1 MTRDIKLYLEDIFN
15 AIEEVEDFTKGFS
28 FDDFCKDTKAIR
40 AVTMDFIIIGEAAK
54 HVPLETRRRYPQ
66 IPWSKI
72 VGMRN
77 ILTHDYPETDAEII
91 WKTAKKRLPMLKP
104 VTEELI
110 NKK

>member
-1 MTRDIKLYLEDIFN
+1 MTRDLKLYLEDMLN
-15 AIEEVEDFTKGFS
+15 AVKEVEEFMMGLS
-28 FDDFCKDTKAIR
+28 FEDFCEDAKVTR

-54 HVPLETRRRYPQ
+54 HVPAEMRKSYPE

-91 WKTAKKRLPMLKP
+91 WKTAKKRLPALKP
-104 VTEELI
+104 VLEELLV
-110 NKK
+110 KK